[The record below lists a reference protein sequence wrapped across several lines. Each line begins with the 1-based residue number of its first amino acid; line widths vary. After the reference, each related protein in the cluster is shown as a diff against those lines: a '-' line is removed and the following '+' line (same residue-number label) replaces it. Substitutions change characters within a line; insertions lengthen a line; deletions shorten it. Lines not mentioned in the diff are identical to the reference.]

1 MKLRNK
7 VLAGL
12 LSLCAVF
19 AGAGIATAK
28 NEVKVTAAETNYTVV
43 ETSVMLKLC
52 DIYHLNGNFELMLV
66 LPQLDHDIKI
76 TEDKKTAEAESVIV
90 SNFAGKLDA
99 IGLFDNIVIE
109 GKTLREYGCTGVYSD
124 EAIFGKSEPQNSVII
139 PLHADP
145 ELWAPLVT
153 EKGGSVT
160 KLVVSIK
167 EGGML
172 PGYDYLAGGANP
184 VVYQVGCEYTTAW
197 STRASYNYET
207 IGETTVEKVAYTQ
220 GHDGA
225 NGYLGVSLVGDDYLG
240 NGDQLALNQTL
251 YGHYIGFYP
260 ETFFTKS
267 ILVNGEKGKVEQY
280 GLVNL
285 GDAGK
290 GMFSFQINVPEIEV
304 ETITIPAGTIFPA
317 KAITDYINKNHALV
331 FLAYEVQQTV
341 TYYRTESGEFMSY
354 LDFLVAELNGYKA
367 EDGYFR
373 ADEAAQRT
381 TIVNNAITALRAAE
395 TQAEM
400 DSLVVSAKAAID
412 ALKSAA
418 QYADEELAPLKASAR
433 ETISG
438 YKADV
443 AYLEESA
450 TVYAQAV
457 EDGLAAV
464 AAAKNEEEI
473 NAAVT
478 AMKEAVDVLETKE
491 GIVNTA
497 RVALDAYLVN
507 EEYRDAQKTERLT
520 IIATAKADIDAA
532 TTAAAIEEIVENAKA
547 QIDEIPTNA
556 ELTFEE
562 LEESKAAA
570 LAKVNAKKATV
581 DYTRYSEEDIAKINE
596 LYRAVKETI
605 VNAESE
611 AEMNAAAD
619 KFAKDIDALPKT
631 KAANEKAG
639 CSAVVGSG
647 VTFGLAA
654 MLGAALALK
663 KKEEN

>member
-28 NEVKVTAAETNYTVV
+28 NEVKATAETPAYTVV
-43 ETSVMLKLC
+43 ESSVMVKFS
-52 DIYHLNGNFELMLV
+52 DVYAAGGNFNLWV
-66 LPQLDHDIKI
+66 ILPQFDYELVNKDYSVNKVNLSAVGVYEKLNAIK
-76 TEDKKTAEAESVIV
+76 
-90 SNFAGKLDA
+90 F
-99 IGLFDNIVIE
+99 FDNIMIGE
-109 GKTLREYGCTGVYSD
+109 HTLAELGCTGFYQDTIPVGD
-124 EAIFGKSEPQNSVII
+124 GEPQNLICM
-139 PLHADP
+139 PLHVNPDI
-145 ELWAPLVT
+145 LAPMVESGEIVMGRTAVT
-153 EKGGSVT
+153 
-160 KLVVSIK
+160 IK
-167 EGGML
+167 EGAL
-172 PGYDYLAGGANP
+172 IPGYNYLAGNANP
-184 VVYQVGCEYTTAW
+184 VVYQMGCDYVTVW
-197 STRASYNYET
+197 SDYPVSYSYET
-207 IGETTVEKVAYTQ
+207 EGKTDVEAIAYTQ
-220 GHDGA
+220 GHDGTC
-225 NGYLGVSLVGDDYLG
+225 GYLGVSLYGDDYLG
-240 NGDQLALNQTL
+240 NGEQAELKQDVYWAYKQ
-251 YGHYIGFYP
+251 YYP
-260 ETFFTKS
+260 NNFFTES
-267 ILVNGEKGKVEQY
+267 ILVNGEKGKIVQY

-304 ETITIPAGTIFPA
+304 ETITIPAGTLFPMRA
-317 KAITDYINKNHALV
+317 LTDLRLV
-331 FLAYEVQQTV
+331 NPHFVYMAYETQKTV

-381 TIVNNAITALRAAE
+381 TIVNNAITAIKAAA

-418 QYADEELAPLKASAR
+418 QYADEELAPLKANAR

-562 LEESKAAA
+562 LEASKAAA

-581 DYTRYSEEDIAKINE
+581 DYTRYSEEDIEKINE
-596 LYRAVKETI
+596 LYRVVKETI

-647 VTFGLAA
+647 VTFGLVA